1 MSMIVYAYAYRK
13 NPRGCDIRQFTD
25 PLTPDEYP
33 GEPASVK
40 AQHWA
45 DENISGKPAVRKIMR
60 FGLHKPQDIGEISMK
75 TKILKVKITF
85 LEPVL
90 GTWPSNQNV
99 ARDFIASKSPDAAT
113 IEDEVAA
120 LGADAVADKG
130 MTVFPRNENGE
141 PVLYD
146 YQIKGFFKDSC
157 GMLARVGGKTETGK
171 KRAVNESGK
180 LSAYKKVIDGLIFPQ
195 PRMIPIKVN
204 GKIGDCQRPL
214 RAQTAQGER
223 VSLAN
228 SEEIPAGSTCEF
240 EILLMDESL
249 ENAVLEWLDYGVLRG
264 IGQWRNSGKGR
275 FTFDI
280 ID

>member
-1 MSMIVYAYAYRK
+1 
-13 NPRGCDIRQFTD
+13 
-25 PLTPDEYP
+25 
-33 GEPASVK
+33 
-40 AQHWA
+40 
-45 DENISGKPAVRKIMR
+45 
-60 FGLHKPQDIGEISMK
+60 MK

-130 MTVFPRNENGE
+130 MTVFPRNE
-141 PVLYD
+141 
-146 YQIKGFFKDSC
+146 
-157 GMLARVGGKTETGK
+157 
-171 KRAVNESGK
+171 SGK

-228 SEEIPAGSTCEF
+228 SEEIPAGSTCWF